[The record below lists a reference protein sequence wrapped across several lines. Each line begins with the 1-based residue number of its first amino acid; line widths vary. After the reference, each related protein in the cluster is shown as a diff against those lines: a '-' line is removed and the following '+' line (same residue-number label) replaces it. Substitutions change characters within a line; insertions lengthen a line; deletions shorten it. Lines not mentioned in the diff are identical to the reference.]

1 MVNHK
6 VASAIA
12 AGLRPIF
19 CVGETLAQRES
30 GRASEVISQQIRG
43 GLSGLNDVPGLVV
56 AYEPVWAIGT
66 GQAAT
71 PEIADEI
78 MGGVILPALEELLGR
93 TMAQDTPLLYGG
105 SVNPGN
111 IESFAQQD
119 SVSGALVGGAS
130 LDASQFADIVR
141 LTASAKRVG

>member
-1 MVNHK
+1 MT
-6 VASAIA
+6 S
-12 AGLRPIF
+12 
-19 CVGETLAQRES
+19 
-30 GRASEVISQQIRG
+30 
-43 GLSGLNDVPGLVV
+43 PGLVV

-141 LTASAKRVG
+141 LTASAKGVG